1 MRLKTYLDTMA
12 IHKNQLKDD
21 LSCSTM
27 FIHYQELLVS
37 IVIKNSWSFLS
48 TCVNVSESY
57 TNRTR

>member
-1 MRLKTYLDTMA
+1 MA
-12 IHKNQLKDD
+12 THKNQLKDD